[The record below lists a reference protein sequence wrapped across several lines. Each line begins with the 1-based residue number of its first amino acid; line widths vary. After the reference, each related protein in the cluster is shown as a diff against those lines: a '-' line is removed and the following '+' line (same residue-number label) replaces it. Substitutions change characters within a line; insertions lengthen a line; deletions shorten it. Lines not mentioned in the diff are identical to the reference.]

1 MESSSSLAV
10 APVAAQVTDLVSRA
24 QRGNEAAFAALYE
37 AHKRTVYSL
46 CLRMTRSPADAQDLT
61 QDAFLQVFRKI
72 ATFRGESAFSTWLH
86 RLVVNLVLMRM
97 RRKVL
102 DQVSLDE
109 PEMIEQ
115 QPVKR
120 DYGVEDPT
128 LAGCID
134 RVRLE
139 RAMAHL
145 PPGYRAVMYLY
156 DVEGYEHSE
165 IARIKGTSTGN
176 SKSQLHKARMKMR
189 KLLRLERG
197 KSKSRVPAI
206 ELAQANEGT
215 RCVNRALLS
224 LGP

>member
-10 APVAAQVTDLVSRA
+10 APVAAQVTDVVSRA
-24 QRGNEAAFAALYE
+24 QRGDEAAFAALYE

-46 CLRMTRSPADAQDLT
+46 CLRMTHSPADAEDLT

-97 RRKVL
+97 RRKAL

-109 PEMIEQ
+109 PELIEE

-156 DVEGYEHSE
+156 DVEGYEHNE
-165 IARIKGTSTGN
+165 IARIRGTSTGN

-189 KLLRLERG
+189 KLLRFERG

-206 ELAQANEGT
+206 ELA
-215 RCVNRALLS
+215 
-224 LGP
+224 